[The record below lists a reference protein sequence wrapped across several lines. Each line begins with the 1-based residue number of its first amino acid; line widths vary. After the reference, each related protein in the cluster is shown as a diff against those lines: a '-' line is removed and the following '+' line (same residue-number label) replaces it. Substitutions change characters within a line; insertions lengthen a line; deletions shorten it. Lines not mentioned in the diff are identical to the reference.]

1 MGLDFNVALT
11 GLSVGE
17 KMISVAQ
24 NNIANAQNSSYARQ
38 RAEVNVIGITQGT
51 SGVNSQLG
59 SGAIVEEIS
68 RIRDEL
74 FIQQS
79 RTELGSI
86 GYYSAAKDV
95 LSNIETVFNETGEN
109 SISDLMQ
116 NFFNSFEEVSKFP
129 EQSSYRLSAIYSGK
143 MLSDKLRGVTQ
154 QLDEVKNQTD
164 QKLTTEVTQ
173 VNELLKKIANVNKRI
188 ESVQTDKPNAL
199 MDERDKY
206 LDELSSY
213 VDVQVKYTTKPQ
225 DMTIKVGNATLLAGT
240 NTYDVKP
247 MYVKE
252 RDEWVLGA
260 SDVQFKPAAGSL
272 AGTLNTRNGYIATYQ
287 NDLNKL
293 VNNLINEVNTIHN
306 SGYGMDGSTGL
317 DFFQGTDSRTIKI
330 NSVLE
335 SSPEKLALSSENGVI
350 GNSELAKAI
359 SDLKEKPFMD
369 SKPPA
374 NFYQEYTSRLAMDL
388 NIAKQN
394 EEIHTDIQKSLESQR
409 QEVQGVNV
417 DEEMS
422 NLLMVQKFY
431 QANAKTLSTTK
442 DMLDQLFSII

>member
-1 MGLDFNVALT
+1 MLMR
-11 GLSVGE
+11 
-17 KMISVAQ
+17 K
-24 NNIANAQNSSYARQ
+24 IAAYARQ
-38 RAEVNVIGITQGT
+38 RAEVNVVGITQGT

-164 QKLTTEVTQ
+164 QKLTTEITQ
-173 VNELLKKIANVNKRI
+173 VNQLLKKIADVNKRI
-188 ESVQTDKPNAL
+188 ENVQTDKPNAL

-225 DMTIKVGNATLLAGT
+225 DMSIKVGNATLLAGT
-240 NTYDVKP
+240 NTYDVKA

-260 SDVQFKPAAGSL
+260 SDVQFKPKAGSL

-330 NSVLE
+330 NAVLE
-335 SSPEKLALSSENGVI
+335 SNPEKLALSSENGVI
-350 GNSELAKAI
+350 GNSDIAKAI
-359 SDLKEKPFMD
+359 ADLKEK
-369 SKPPA
+369 A
-374 NFYQEYTSRLAMDL
+374 IYGQ
-388 NIAKQN
+388 
-394 EEIHTDIQKSLESQR
+394 
-409 QEVQGVNV
+409 
-417 DEEMS
+417 
-422 NLLMVQKFY
+422 
-431 QANAKTLSTTK
+431 
-442 DMLDQLFSII
+442 